1 MTMPRPVKRLPD
13 QADFLSAPKIAKEL
27 GVNQRTV
34 TNWAAAGLIRVSTTH
49 VTVNLYSRDDVA
61 RVLQERRG
69 PSPAPVAAQA

>member
-1 MTMPRPVKRLPD
+1 MPRPVKRLPD

-34 TNWAAAGLIRVSTTH
+34 TNWAAAGLVRVSTTH

-61 RVLQERRG
+61 RILQERRG
-69 PSPAPVAAQA
+69 QTPAAVQA

>member
-1 MTMPRPVKRLPD
+1 MTMPRPVKRSPD

-69 PSPAPVAAQA
+69 PTPAALQA

>member
-1 MTMPRPVKRLPD
+1 MPRPVKRLPD

-34 TNWAAAGLIRVSTTH
+34 TNWAAAGLVRVSTTH

-61 RVLQERRG
+61 RILQERRG
-69 PSPAPVAAQA
+69 PTTAAVQA